1 MSTIETPEPTAVYV
15 EGYRGADVADSIVAH
30 SPRGTVHALRPAADH
45 YLVSVAD
52 GVLVVPAVTLA
63 RRLIGSTD
71 DLGRWVVPAPVAGPL
86 VEAIQQAA
94 KGDPTNLLAQIVR
107 EMHHTHP
114 GDVVATI
121 ERNTYV

>member
-1 MSTIETPEPTAVYV
+1 MSTPEPTAVYV

-63 RRLIGSTD
+63 RRLVGTTD
-71 DLGRWVVPAPVAGPL
+71 ERGRWVVPAGVAGPL
-86 VEAIQQAA
+86 VEAIQAAA
-94 KGDPTNLLAQIVR
+94 KGGPADLLAIVLR
-107 EMHHTHP
+107 EMHHHTP
-114 GDVVATI
+114 GDVVATNQM
-121 ERNTYV
+121 EK